1 MRGSGTRN
9 RPDAVDAPAP
19 LAGIRVLDLTRY
31 LAGPFCTM
39 QLADYGAD
47 VVKVESPKGRELRP
61 PGAGRGQVVNTS
73 LLEAMIGV
81 MSWSAGMYFESGEAP
96 GPATFIVSTGSA
108 PSIIYLFW
116 PTTTRFFSSNST

>member
-61 PGAGRGQVVNTS
+61 PLLGEHTDEVLQECGLAPADVARLRDERVV
-73 LLEAMIGV
+73 
-81 MSWSAGMYFESGEAP
+81 
-96 GPATFIVSTGSA
+96 
-108 PSIIYLFW
+108 
-116 PTTTRFFSSNST
+116 